1 MAQFKPI
8 DTIKTFKGKVWSHSD
23 MYFANKKK
31 TRYTGKICNPR
42 DLSKDPY
49 SINEEAVHTK
59 FAQTI
64 AAMQALTPE
73 QKTAYREA
81 FENQSKY
88 SYLRGYIFAQEW
100 AKIN

>member
-8 DTIKTFKGKVWSHSD
+8 DTLKTLRGKVCMHSD

-42 DLSKDPY
+42 DLSQKPY
-49 SINEEAVHTK
+49 KAGEITVHTK

-64 AAMQALTPE
+64 EAMKALTEE
-73 QKTAYREA
+73 QKEAYAAA
-81 FENQSKY
+81 FEKQSKY
-88 SYLRGYIFAQEW
+88 AYLRGYIFAQEY
-100 AKIN
+100 AKIV

>member
-1 MAQFKPI
+1 MAVFKPI
-8 DTIKTFKGKVWSHSD
+8 DTLKTLKGKVCSHSD

-49 SINEEAVHTK
+49 SANEIAVHTK

-64 AAMQALTPE
+64 TAMKSLTEEEIAAYQA
-73 QKTAYREA
+73 A
-81 FENQSKY
+81 FEKQSKY
-88 SYLRGYIFAQEW
+88 SYLRGYIFAQEY
-100 AKIN
+100 AKIS